1 MSSMVSVVLYGTR
14 FCPYCV
20 AARMLLK
27 TKGIAFED
35 ISVDNDRELRA
46 QISEKSGRTT
56 VPQIWI
62 GDQSIGGYTELQ
74 KLALTGELDRLL
86 NLDSTGCS

>member
-27 TKGIAFED
+27 AKGIAFED

>member
-1 MSSMVSVVLYGTR
+1 MVSVVLYGTR

-35 ISVDNDRELRA
+35 ISVDNDRKLRA

-62 GDQSIGGYTELQ
+62 GEQAIGGYTELQ

-86 NLDSTGCS
+86 NLDSKECS

>member
-27 TKGIAFED
+27 TRRIAFED